1 MLLCCAVLCCAVLC
15 RRALA
20 SLAAAA
26 EAAGHP
32 EWGYAGPHDS
42 GGYNSLPLD
51 TDFFKPHGGSW
62 DTGES
67 TLGAAATTH
76 QRPGLTVVG
85 STLAADVL
93 GAQRGPPGMTSV
105 VLRVLLQVLCTC
117 FP

>member
-1 MLLCCAVLCCAVLC
+1 MPCCAVLCCAH

-62 DTGES
+62 DTGK
-67 TLGAAATTH
+67 
-76 QRPGLTVVG
+76 
-85 STLAADVL
+85 D
-93 GAQRGPPGMTSV
+93 
-105 VLRVLLQVLCTC
+105 
-117 FP
+117 

>member
-1 MLLCCAVLCCAVLC
+1 LLQLLLQLGPSLINSSSVVTAAQVIDIQPVMLCCAD

-62 DTGES
+62 DTGK
-67 TLGAAATTH
+67 
-76 QRPGLTVVG
+76 
-85 STLAADVL
+85 D
-93 GAQRGPPGMTSV
+93 
-105 VLRVLLQVLCTC
+105 
-117 FP
+117 

>member
-1 MLLCCAVLCCAVLC
+1 VWVVVCTVELLLRYMAARGVWADGLNASRCAASCAVLCCAVLCC

-62 DTGES
+62 DTG
-67 TLGAAATTH
+67 GWGCVH
-76 QRPGLTVVG
+76 TVIV
-85 STLAADVL
+85 
-93 GAQRGPPGMTSV
+93 
-105 VLRVLLQVLCTC
+105 
-117 FP
+117 